1 MSLIDSVLNLI
12 NKQPKDPDAPKPPV
26 GSRSEREARIK
37 DKAGLVI
44 NVFALLLAVNTFIG
58 GGLSSTVMNNTI
70 KANDLWNFYQ
80 AKSTKQTAYQI
91 AADNVKDPDLK
102 KKYLDYVTRYESDPA
117 TGEGKKEL
125 FAKAKALEAERDYA
139 KKRSPWIS
147 YASTAYQMSIVLLS
161 ASILAVN
168 MMLFWSS
175 FGVAAIGLLLM
186 SQGLWMWF

>member
-1 MSLIDSVLNLI
+1 MSLIDSVLGMVTR
-12 NKQPKDPDAPKPPV
+12 KPKEAPT
-26 GSRSEREARIK
+26 GSRSEREAKIK

-91 AADNVKDPDLK
+91 AADNVKDPELK
-102 KKYLDYVTRYESDPA
+102 KKYLENVARYESDPA
-117 TGEGKKEL
+117 TGEGKREL
-125 FAKAKALEAERDYA
+125 FAKAKTLEAERDYA

-147 YASTAYQMSIVLLS
+147 YASTAYQMAIVLLS

-175 FGVAAIGLLLM
+175 FGVAGIGLVLM